1 MKAANLTLALAGGF
15 FLSVVAASWAEE
27 APRRPSTGS
36 AANPQ
41 AAAKQPVQKPQKK
54 RPQTQPTKPP
64 QTQPANPNGYP

>member
-15 FLSVVAASWAEE
+15 FLSVAAASWAEE
-27 APRRPSTGS
+27 APRRTAGP

-54 RPQTQPTKPP
+54 KQQTQPTKPP